1 MKKSKGV
8 LSRWATVLIVLAVLF
23 AAAPVW
29 AQGAT
34 QGQVALNLAN
44 VLGLTLPAGATAA
57 DAIGALNG
65 VGITVPGGINAGA
78 AADGSFIASLYTSV
92 AAAYAAGKISSKAG
106 LGSPCADVAGA
117 CTMAGVPSNTSVSAL
132 TGAGC
137 SAAQA
142 KAGVAY
148 GSSVA
153 GGPGGGPGGPVSFG
167 FGPPVGYGGAGGA
180 GGGGGGGTSPSP
192 SK

>member
-1 MKKSKGV
+1 MKKCKGV

-57 DAIGALNG
+57 DAIGALNAL
-65 VGITVPGGINAGA
+65 GISPAGGWNAGA
-78 AADGSFIASLYTSV
+78 AADSGFISSLYTSV
-92 AAAYAAGKISSKAG
+92 AAAYTAGKIASGAG
-106 LGSPCADVAGA
+106 RGSASANVAAA
-117 CTMAGVPSNTSVSAL
+117 CTMAGIPGNTAVSAI
-132 TGAGC
+132 TGAGGN
-137 SAAQA
+137 AAQA
-142 KAGVAY
+142 NSGASY
-148 GSSVA
+148 GSSMA
-153 GGPGGGPGGPVSFG
+153 GGGTGGGPGGGPGGFG
-167 FGPPVGYGGAGGA
+167 GGGGYGGAGGA